1 MALKLDDTDM
11 QLLSLLEKDSK
22 ARMHVLSRRLS
33 IPAST
38 VHHRIK
44 RLEAGGII
52 RSYGIKKDFREMG
65 MKLKAHVMVFIDVTM
80 LKRMKKSQK
89 ELARQIRCI
98 EGVEAVDIITGDAD
112 LIVTVRCRDIDD
124 FQKFLLEHLQAIEG
138 ITETKSMIV
147 VAEE

>member
-11 QLLSLLEKDSK
+11 QLLSLLGRDSK

-44 RLEAGGII
+44 RLEQEGII
-52 RSYGIKKDFREMG
+52 RSYGIKRDFRAMG
-65 MKLKAHVMVFIDVTM
+65 IKLKAHVMVFIDVTM

-89 ELARQIRCI
+89 ELARQIRRI

-124 FQKFLLEHLQAIEG
+124 FQKFLLERLQAIEG